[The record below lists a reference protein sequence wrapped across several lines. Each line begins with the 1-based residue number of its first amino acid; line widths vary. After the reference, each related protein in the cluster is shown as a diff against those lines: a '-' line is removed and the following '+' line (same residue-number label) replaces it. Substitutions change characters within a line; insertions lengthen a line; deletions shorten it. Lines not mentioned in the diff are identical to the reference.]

1 MHKYWCGNDTKFPN
15 QNSFSPSTVNTIVTG
30 LVASLQLHISNFHQ
44 RKMNFISNVCPFVLG
59 ILKGRYADY
68 FSFLIYLE
76 LENKAQQDDGP
87 KR

>member
-1 MHKYWCGNDTKFPN
+1 
-15 QNSFSPSTVNTIVTG
+15 
-30 LVASLQLHISNFHQ
+30 
-44 RKMNFISNVCPFVLG
+44 MNFISNVCPFVLG

-87 KR
+87 KRLKKPGSPNEHIKEFH